1 MAAWV
6 QRVAR
11 RVDKTA
17 HDRYRLVGTKER
29 AASGSA
35 LHSQRRCAG
44 VARPEEEAHADEQA
58 ERVRRWPRRLPYG
71 FASRKV
77 AVVFDGLFLCSVAFL
92 PTLPWEASGLLP
104 SLPFELPD
112 WLRVE
117 LLFRAVLFEV
127 PALRQLVG
135 AEIPYAAVH
144 ALALVL
150 ALLASVV

>member
-1 MAAWV
+1 MLLPGGLGWVAAWV

-29 AASGSA
+29 AASGSP
-35 LHSQRRCAG
+35 LHSQHRCAG

-92 PTLPWEASGLLP
+92 PTLPWEALWYGVAEWMGIEPSQMGELLP
-104 SLPFELPD
+104 NAQNFVVGD
-112 WLRVE
+112 T
-117 LLFRAVLFEV
+117 LLNRTQLFGSAV
-127 PALRQLVG
+127 
-135 AEIPYAAVH
+135 
-144 ALALVL
+144 
-150 ALLASVV
+150 